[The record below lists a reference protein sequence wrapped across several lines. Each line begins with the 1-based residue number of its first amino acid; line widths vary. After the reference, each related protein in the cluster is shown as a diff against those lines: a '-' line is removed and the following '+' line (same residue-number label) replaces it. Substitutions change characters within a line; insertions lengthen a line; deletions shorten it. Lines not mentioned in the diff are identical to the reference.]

1 MIRQVVGF
9 GLVGGLQLL
18 LDWACFV
25 ALTALGVAVLPANLV
40 GRVAGASLGFWAN
53 GRFTFA
59 KPGEPP
65 RLGRRRL
72 LRYVL
77 FWLAMSVLSTLA
89 VMGLDQLHGLHAAW
103 LGKPLVDAV
112 LAALGFLAAK
122 YWIYR

>member
-77 FWLAMSVLSTLA
+77 FWLAMSALSTVA
-89 VMGLDQLHGLHAAW
+89 VMGLDQLHGLHGAW

-112 LAALGFLAAK
+112 LAAMGFLAAK

>member
-9 GLVGGLQLL
+9 GLVGGLQLG

-25 ALTALGVAVLPANLV
+25 ALTALGVAVPPANLA
-40 GRVAGASLGFWAN
+40 GRVAGAGLGFWAN

-59 KPGEPP
+59 GPDEPP

-72 LRYVL
+72 LRFVL
-77 FWLAMSVLSTLA
+77 FWLATTALSTLA
-89 VMGLDQLHGLHAAW
+89 VTALDQQHSLHAAW

-112 LAALGFLAAK
+112 LAILGFVVSRA
-122 YWIYR
+122 WIYR

>member
-112 LAALGFLAAK
+112 LAAMGFLAAK